1 MDTPPEPNPTLA
13 SQDERVMAA
22 LSHVSVLIPGMGVIA
37 PILIWVTQ
45 REKSKYVA
53 FQSLQALIYQL
64 VFPILGFAG
73 GFCYV
78 GSIFLMGFLA
88 VAISNMNFS
97 GPELVFFFPFL
108 ILGLIA
114 LIGFAMVIYG
124 LAGAVMAFQGKDFHY
139 LVLGDFLRR
148 NMEK

>member
-1 MDTPPEPNPTLA
+1 
-13 SQDERVMAA
+13 
-22 LSHVSVLIPGMGVIA
+22 
-37 PILIWVTQ
+37 
-45 REKSKYVA
+45 
-53 FQSLQALIYQL
+53 
-64 VFPILGFAG
+64 
-73 GFCYV
+73 V

-88 VAISNMNFS
+88 VAVSNMNFS

-139 LVLGDFLRR
+139 LVVGDFLRR